1 MNKIL
6 RLTFVTL
13 LALVSNMMLA
23 NEAYKTLTFPDDNKA
38 DNKVGSY
45 AKTWTAKIGDFSWEI
60 TNFNNNNWSNWT
72 YIKCG
77 SKNGASIAS
86 IATSSAMDKAI
97 GIVLVTIDKITA
109 ANVNSISLE
118 VASDAAFS
126 HVKETVKAAK
136 LEKGDMQFK
145 VSAPAANLYYKLVFD
160 CNAGSSNGLVQVS
173 KVAYYEQGKT
183 PTTVDISN
191 TPETAYTVAKAKEL
205 IDANEGLATSVYV
218 KGIVT
223 KVDSANV
230 YKYHNIS
237 IYLSDDGT
245 VESEN
250 AIEAYGCNNLDNN
263 AFETYEESMVKAG
276 DEVVIYG
283 NLMKYGTTYELAKGC
298 YIYSIKK
305 NTAGISSV
313 KVSQKS
319 SVLYNLSGQRVND
332 SYKGVVIRDGKKFVN
347 K

>member
-23 NEAYKTLTFPDDNKA
+23 DEAYKTLTFPDDNKA
-38 DNKVGSY
+38 DNKVSSY

-60 TNFNNNNWSNWT
+60 ANFNNYNWNNWT

-77 SKNGASIAS
+77 SRNGASTAS

-160 CNAGSSNGLVQVS
+160 CSAGSANGLVQVS

-205 IDANEGLATSVYV
+205 IDANEGLATNVYV
-218 KGIVT
+218 KGIVS
-223 KVDSANV
+223 KVNASGFDQ
-230 YKYHNIS
+230 YKNLNIY
-237 IYLSDDGT
+237 ISDDGKEET
-245 VESEN
+245 
-250 AIEAYGCNNLDNN
+250 AN
-263 AFETYEESMVKAG
+263 AFEAYACNDLGNKKFTSADAVKAG
-276 DEVVIYG
+276 DEVIIYG
-283 NLMKYGTTYELAKGC
+283 SLTKYGTTYELAKGC

-305 NTAGISSV
+305 ATTDINSV
-313 KVSQKS
+313 KVAPKS
-319 SVLYNLSGQRVND
+319 SELYNLSGQRVD
-332 SYKGVVIRDGKKFVN
+332 SSYKGVVIRNGKKFVN